1 MSDRLVIIG
10 GNAAGMSCAAQARR
24 LRGPDDL
31 EIVVV
36 EAGEFAS
43 YSSCGIPYWV
53 GGEVDEADALIAR
66 TPAAFAEQDIRIRF
80 GTRAERVDLEAAT
93 VTVRSRKGDGDGDA
107 SGRGGGSGGGP
118 TIGYDQLL
126 IATGA
131 TPLRPP
137 IEGLDADG
145 VFGVQTIPDGE
156 AIRGALDKDPKRAV
170 VLGGGYIGLEMA
182 EALVNQGLS
191 VTVVL
196 ADPLPM
202 SSLDEDM
209 GERVCA
215 AMTAMGIDVRTGE
228 PVRGIDVESGLAR
241 AVVTDAGSYPADLVV
256 LGLGVRPNSD
266 LAGDAGLRIGT
277 TKGIEVDDT
286 MRTLS
291 NENVYAAGDCI
302 QTRNRITGRPVAIA
316 LGTHANRQGR
326 VAGTNIGGRPAR
338 FEGVL
343 GTAVTKIGDCE
354 IGRTG
359 LSTKEAEEAGFSI
372 ETTVI
377 ESTVKAGY
385 YPKAGKLAVKL
396 LTEKQTQRMLGGQ
409 IVGGPGSAKR
419 IDVLAT
425 AIWAQLTAAEFS
437 AVDISY
443 APPFS
448 PTFDAV
454 VLAARKAA
462 GR

>member
-1 MSDRLVIIG
+1 VTERLLIIG
-10 GNAAGMSCAAQARR
+10 GNAAGMSCASQVRR
-24 LRGPDDL
+24 LRDAADL
-31 EIVVV
+31 EIEVV
-36 EAGEFAS
+36 EAGQWTS

-53 GGEVDEADALIAR
+53 GGEVEDADALIAR
-66 TPAAFAEQDIRIRF
+66 SPADFAAMDIGILL
-80 GTRAERVDLEAAT
+80 GSRAESIDLAAAT
-93 VTVRSRKGDGDGDA
+93 VAVSPADRCSDGGDQ
-107 SGRGGGSGGGP
+107 
-118 TIGYDQLL
+118 TTTLTYDRLL
-126 IATGA
+126 IATGSV
-131 TPLRPP
+131 PLRPP
-137 IEGLDADG
+137 VDGLDAVG
-145 VFGVQTIPDGE
+145 VFGAQTIPDAD
-156 AIRGALDKDPKRAV
+156 AIRRALDNKPRRAV

-196 ADPLPM
+196 ADPFPM
-202 SSLDEDM
+202 GSLDEDM

-215 AMTAMGIDVRTGE
+215 AMTAMGIDVRTCE
-228 PVRGIDVESGLAR
+228 PVRGIDVEAGLAR
-241 AVVTDAGSYPADLVV
+241 AVVTDEGSYPADLVV

-266 LAGDAGLRIGT
+266 LARDAGLRIGT

-286 MRTLS
+286 MHTPTH
-291 NENVYAAGDCI
+291 ENVYAAGDCI
-302 QTRNRITGRPVAIA
+302 QTRNRITGHPVAIA

-343 GTAVTKIGDCE
+343 GTAVTKVGNCE

-359 LSTKEAEEAGFSI
+359 LSTMDAELAGYSI
-372 ETTVI
+372 ETTLL

-385 YPKAGKLAVKL
+385 YPEAGKLAVKL
-396 LTEKQTQRMLGGQ
+396 LTERQTQRILGGQ

-425 AIWAQLTAAEFS
+425 AIWAQLTAAEFA

-448 PTFDAV
+448 PVFDAV

>member
-1 MSDRLVIIG
+1 MSDRLVIVG

-24 LRGPDDL
+24 LREPADL
-31 EIVVV
+31 EIVVI
-36 EAGEFAS
+36 EAGQWTS

-53 GGEVDEADALIAR
+53 GGEVEDAEALIAR
-66 TPAAFAEQDIRIRF
+66 TPAAFADQDIQIRF
-80 GTRAERVDLEAAT
+80 GTQAQAIDLEAAK
-93 VTVRSRKGDGDGDA
+93 VTVRSDDGSGDA
-107 SGRGGGSGGGP
+107 TGT
-118 TIGYDQLL
+118 TIGYDQLM

-137 IEGLDADG
+137 VEGLDADG

-156 AIRGALDKDPKRAV
+156 AIRSALEKDPKRAV

-182 EALVNQGLS
+182 EALVNRGLS

-228 PVRGIDVESGLAR
+228 PVRGIDVEGGAAR
-241 AVVTDAGSYPADLVV
+241 AVVTDGGSYAADLVV

-291 NENVYAAGDCI
+291 HESVYAAGDCI
-302 QTRNRITGRPVAIA
+302 QTRHRITGRPVAIA

-343 GTAVTKIGDCE
+343 GTAVTKVGDCE

-359 LSTKEAEEAGFSI
+359 LSTKEAKEAGFSI

-385 YPKAGKLAVKL
+385 YPNADKLAVKL
-396 LTEKQTQRMLGGQ
+396 LTEQQTQRMLGGQ

-425 AIWAQLTAAEFS
+425 AIWAQLTAAEFA

>member
-1 MSDRLVIIG
+1 MSDRLLIIG
-10 GNAAGMSCAAQARR
+10 GNAAGMSCASQARR
-24 LRGPDDL
+24 LREPGDL
-31 EIVVV
+31 EIMVA
-36 EAGEFAS
+36 EAGRFTA
-43 YSSCGIPYWV
+43 YSNCGIPYWV
-53 GGEVDEADALIAR
+53 GGEVGDADELIAR
-66 TPAAFAEQDIRIRF
+66 PPGAFADQDIQIRL
-80 GTRAERVDLEAAT
+80 GTRAERIDLDAAT
-93 VTVRSRKGDGDGDA
+93 VTLRSDD
-107 SGRGGGSGGGP
+107 GRGGGEGKP
-118 TIGYDQLL
+118 TTLGYDQLL
-126 IATGA
+126 VATGA

-137 IEGLDADG
+137 VEGLDAEG
-145 VFGVQTIPDGE
+145 VFGVQSIPDGE
-156 AIRGALDKDPKRAV
+156 AIRRALDKQPKRAV

-182 EALVNQGLS
+182 EALVNHGLS

-202 SSLDEDM
+202 NSLDEDM

-215 AMTAMGIDVRTGE
+215 AMTAMGIEVRPCE
-228 PVRGIDVESGLAR
+228 PVRGIDVEGGLAR
-241 AVVTDAGSYPADLVV
+241 AVVTDEGSYPADLVV

-286 MRTLS
+286 MRTLTH
-291 NENVYAAGDCI
+291 ENVYAAGDCI

-343 GTAVTKIGDCE
+343 GTAVTKVGDCE

-359 LSTKEAEEAGFSI
+359 LSTTEAEQAGFSI
-372 ETTVI
+372 ETTVV

-385 YPKAGKLAVKL
+385 YPNAGELAVKL

-425 AIWAQLTAAEFS
+425 AIWAQFTAAEFAS
-437 AVDISY
+437 VDISY

>member
-1 MSDRLVIIG
+1 MSERLLIIG

-24 LRGPDDL
+24 LRDPEDL
-31 EIVVV
+31 EIVVL
-36 EAGEFAS
+36 EAGQVVS
-43 YSSCGIPYWV
+43 YSNCGIPYWV
-53 GGEVDEADALIAR
+53 GGQVEGADALIAR
-66 TPAAFAEQDIRIRF
+66 TPEAFAEQDIQIRL
-80 GTRAERVDLEAAT
+80 GTRATGIDLDAET
-93 VTVRSRKGDGDGDA
+93 VSLQSADGPA
-107 SGRGGGSGGGP
+107 SDLQ
-118 TIGYDQLL
+118 YDRLL

-131 TPLRPP
+131 VPLRPP
-137 IEGLDADG
+137 VEGLDADG
-145 VFGVQTIPDGE
+145 VFGVQTLPDGE
-156 AIRGALDKDPKRAV
+156 AIRAALEKEPQRVV

-182 EALVNQGLS
+182 EAFVNQGLS

-196 ADPLPM
+196 AGPLPM

-215 AMTAMGIDVRTGE
+215 AMTDMGIRVQTCE
-228 PVRGIDVESGLAR
+228 PVRGVDVEGGVAR
-241 AVVTDAGSYPADLVV
+241 AVVTDEGSYPADLVV

-266 LAGDAGLRIGT
+266 LARDAGLRIGA

-286 MRTLS
+286 MRTS
-291 NENVYAAGDCI
+291 THEHVYAAGDCI
-302 QTRNRITGRPVAIA
+302 QTRNRVTGHPMAIA

-338 FEGVL
+338 FDGVL

-359 LSTKEAEEAGFSI
+359 LSTRDAEEAGFSI
-372 ETTVI
+372 ETTVL
-377 ESTVKAGY
+377 ESSVKAGY
-385 YPKAGKLAVKL
+385 YPDAGQIAVKL
-396 LTEKQTQRMLGGQ
+396 LTEKQTQRMLGAQ
-409 IVGGPGSAKR
+409 IVGTAGSAKR

-425 AIWAQLTAAEFS
+425 AIWSQLTAAEFAS
-437 AVDISY
+437 VDISY

-448 PTFDAV
+448 PAFDAV
-454 VLAARKAA
+454 TLAARKAA

>member
-1 MSDRLVIIG
+1 VSERLLIIG
-10 GNAAGMSCAAQARR
+10 GNAAGMSCASQARR
-24 LRGPDDL
+24 LRESSDL
-31 EIVVV
+31 EIEVL
-36 EAGEFAS
+36 EAGQWTS
-43 YSSCGIPYWV
+43 YSNCGIPYWV
-53 GGEVDEADALIAR
+53 GGEVKDAEEMIAR
-66 TPAAFAEQDIRIRF
+66 SPAAFADLDISIRL
-80 GTRAERVDLEAAT
+80 GSRAERIDLTAAT
-93 VTVRSRKGDGDGDA
+93 VTVRSVDESSDAKGQTTTLA
-107 SGRGGGSGGGP
+107 
-118 TIGYDQLL
+118 YDRLL

-131 TPLRPP
+131 LPLRPKV
-137 IEGLDADG
+137 EGLDAEG
-145 VFGVQTIPDGE
+145 VFGVQTIPDGD
-156 AIRGALDKDPKRAV
+156 AIRRALDEQPKRAV

-202 SSLDEDM
+202 ASLDEDM
-209 GERVCA
+209 GQRVCA
-215 AMTAMGIDVRTGE
+215 AMTEMGIDVRPGE
-228 PVRGIDVESGLAR
+228 PVRGIDVEGGLAR
-241 AVVTDAGSYPADLVV
+241 AVVTDKTSYPADLVV

-266 LAGDAGLRIGT
+266 LAADAGLRIGT

-286 MRTLS
+286 MLTS
-291 NENVYAAGDCI
+291 MQEHVYAAGDCV
-302 QTRNRITGRPVAIA
+302 QTRNRITGHPMAIA

-338 FEGVL
+338 FDGVL
-343 GTAVTKIGDCE
+343 GTAVTKVGNCE

-359 LSTKEAEEAGFSI
+359 LSTKEAEQAGYSI
-372 ETTVI
+372 ETTVV

-385 YPKAGKLAVKL
+385 YPEAGKLAVKL
-396 LTEKQTQRMLGGQ
+396 LTETHTQRMLGGQ

-425 AIWAQLTAAEFS
+425 AIWAQLTAAEFAS
-437 AVDISY
+437 VDISY

-448 PTFDAV
+448 PVFDAV
-454 VLAARKAA
+454 ALAARKAA

>member
-24 LRGPDDL
+24 LREPGDL

-36 EAGEFAS
+36 EAGQFTS
-43 YSSCGIPYWV
+43 YSNCGIPYWV
-53 GGEVDEADALIAR
+53 GGEVEDAEALIAR
-66 TPAAFAEQDIRIRF
+66 TPAAFAEQDIQIRF
-80 GTRAERVDLEAAT
+80 GTRAQRIDVEAAT
-93 VTVRSRKGDGDGDA
+93 VTVRSDD
-107 SGRGGGSGGGP
+107 GSGGIHGQSA
-118 TIGYDQLL
+118 TLDFDQLL
-126 IATGA
+126 VATGA

-137 IEGLDADG
+137 VEGLDADG
-145 VFGVQTIPDGE
+145 VFGVQTIPNGE
-156 AIRGALDKDPKRAV
+156 AIRKALEKDPKRAV

-182 EALVNQGLS
+182 EAFVNRGLS

-228 PVRGIDVESGLAR
+228 PVRGIDVEGGLAR

-266 LAGDAGLRIGT
+266 LAADAGLRIGT

-291 NENVYAAGDCI
+291 HESVYAAGDCI

-326 VAGTNIGGRPAR
+326 IAGTNIGGRPAR

-343 GTAVTKIGDCE
+343 GTAVTKVGDCE

-359 LSTKEAEEAGFSI
+359 LSTREAEEAGFSI
-372 ETTVI
+372 ETTVV

-425 AIWAQLTAAEFS
+425 AIWAQLTAAEFA

>member
-24 LRGPDDL
+24 LREPADL

-36 EAGEFAS
+36 EAGQWTS

-53 GGEVDEADALIAR
+53 GGEVEDAEALIAR
-66 TPAAFAEQDIRIRF
+66 TPAAFADQDIQIRF
-80 GTRAERVDLEAAT
+80 GTQAQAIDLEAAT
-93 VTVRSRKGDGDGDA
+93 VTVRTDDGSGDA
-107 SGRGGGSGGGP
+107 TGT
-118 TIGYDQLL
+118 TIGYDHLM

-137 IEGLDADG
+137 VEGLDADG

-156 AIRGALDKDPKRAV
+156 AIRSALEKDPKRAV

-182 EALVNQGLS
+182 EALVNRGLS

-202 SSLDEDM
+202 SSLDQDM

-228 PVRGIDVESGLAR
+228 PVRGIDVEGGAAR
-241 AVVTDAGSYPADLVV
+241 AVVTDGGSYAADLVV

-291 NENVYAAGDCI
+291 HESVYAAGDCI
-302 QTRNRITGRPVAIA
+302 QTRHRITGRPVAIA

-343 GTAVTKIGDCE
+343 GTAVTKVGDCE
-354 IGRTG
+354 VGRTG
-359 LSTKEAEEAGFSI
+359 LSTKEAQEAGFSI
-372 ETTVI
+372 QTTVI

-385 YPKAGKLAVKL
+385 YPNAGKLAVKL

-425 AIWAQLTAAEFS
+425 AIWAQLTAAEFA

-448 PTFDAV
+448 PTFDPV

>member
-1 MSDRLVIIG
+1 MSERLLIIG
-10 GNAAGMSCAAQARR
+10 GNAAGMSCASQARR
-24 LRGPDDL
+24 LRESSDL
-31 EIVVV
+31 EIEVV
-36 EAGEFAS
+36 EAGQWTS
-43 YSSCGIPYWV
+43 YSNCGIPYWV
-53 GGEVDEADALIAR
+53 GGEVKDAEEMIAR
-66 TPAAFAEQDIRIRF
+66 SPAAFADLDISIRL
-80 GTRAERVDLEAAT
+80 GSRAERIDLTAAT
-93 VTVRSRKGDGDGDA
+93 VTVRSVDESSDAKGQTTTLA
-107 SGRGGGSGGGP
+107 
-118 TIGYDQLL
+118 YDRLL

-131 TPLRPP
+131 LPLRPKV
-137 IEGLDADG
+137 EGLDAEG
-145 VFGVQTIPDGE
+145 VFGVQTIPDGD
-156 AIRGALDKDPKRAV
+156 AIRRALDEQPKRAV

-202 SSLDEDM
+202 ASLDEDM
-209 GERVCA
+209 GQRVCA
-215 AMTAMGIDVRTGE
+215 AMTEMGIDVRPGE
-228 PVRGIDVESGLAR
+228 PVRGIDVEGGLAR
-241 AVVTDAGSYPADLVV
+241 AVVTDKTSYPADLVV

-266 LAGDAGLRIGT
+266 LAADAGLRIGT

-286 MRTLS
+286 MLTS
-291 NENVYAAGDCI
+291 MQEHVYAAGDCV
-302 QTRNRITGRPVAIA
+302 QTRNRITGHPMAIA

-338 FEGVL
+338 FDGVL
-343 GTAVTKIGDCE
+343 GTAVTKVGNCE

-359 LSTKEAEEAGFSI
+359 LSTKEAEQAGYSI
-372 ETTVI
+372 ETTVV

-385 YPKAGKLAVKL
+385 YPEAGKLAVKL
-396 LTEKQTQRMLGGQ
+396 LTETHTQRMLGGQ

-425 AIWAQLTAAEFS
+425 AIWAQLTAAEFAS
-437 AVDISY
+437 VDISY

-448 PTFDAV
+448 PVFDAV
-454 VLAARKAA
+454 ALAARKAA

>member
-1 MSDRLVIIG
+1 MSDRLLIIG
-10 GNAAGMSCAAQARR
+10 GNAAGMSCASQARR
-24 LRGPDDL
+24 LRAAGDL
-31 EIVVV
+31 EIDVM
-36 EAGEFAS
+36 EAGQWTS
-43 YSSCGIPYWV
+43 YSNCGIPYWV
-53 GGEVDEADALIAR
+53 GGQVEEAESLIAR
-66 TPAAFAEQDIRIRF
+66 SPAAFADLDINIRL
-80 GTRAERVDLEAAT
+80 GSRAERIDLDAGT
-93 VTVRSRKGDGDGDA
+93 VTVRSTVGNRSGEGGEGGEGA
-107 SGRGGGSGGGP
+107 SS
-118 TIGYDQLL
+118 TLGYDRLM

-131 TPLRPP
+131 VPLRPP
-137 IEGLDADG
+137 VEGLDADG

-156 AIRGALDKDPKRAV
+156 AILRALEKQPKRAV
-170 VLGGGYIGLEMA
+170 VLGGGYIGLEIA
-182 EALVNQGLS
+182 EALITQGLS

-202 SSLDEDM
+202 ASLDEDM

-215 AMTAMGIDVRTGE
+215 AMTALGIEMRPCE
-228 PVRGIDVESGLAR
+228 PVRGIEVESGLAR
-241 AVVTDAGSYPADLVV
+241 AVVTDEGSYPADLVV

-266 LAGDAGLRIGT
+266 LARDAGLRIGT

-286 MRTLS
+286 MRTPTH
-291 NENVYAAGDCI
+291 EQVYAAGDCI
-302 QTRNRITGRPVAIA
+302 QTRNRITGHPMAIA

-338 FEGVL
+338 FDGVI
-343 GTAVTKIGDCE
+343 GTAVTKVGNCE

-359 LSTKEAEEAGFSI
+359 LSTKEAEQAGYSI
-372 ETTVI
+372 ETTLV

-385 YPKAGKLAVKL
+385 YPDAGKLAVKL
-396 LTEKQTQRMLGGQ
+396 LTEKHTQRMLGGQ

-425 AIWAQLTAAEFS
+425 AIWTQLTAAEFAS
-437 AVDISY
+437 VDISY

-448 PTFDAV
+448 PVFDAV
-454 VLAARKAA
+454 ALAARKAA